1 MNSVNSLNSLNG
13 VNSVNSVQAVYSAVL
28 PPSLTVFFHF
38 VTEKGKELKS
48 HPVFGFVLG
57 HSFNPG
63 ISAFPAS
70 NILDRAEVHT
80 AQDSTCFCGENS
92 NLCFIG
98 FKEFCNQEETS
109 TLSDVGVGEL
119 FLKYSFLSF
128 VFRFV
133 YLTTNK
139 YPNVKQFSWA
149 INTWLKSML
158 INFDIYLG

>member
-1 MNSVNSLNSLNG
+1 MLS
-13 VNSVNSVQAVYSAVL
+13 
-28 PPSLTVFFHF
+28 PSLTVFFHF

-98 FKEFCNQEETS
+98 FKEFYMQPRRNFNS
-109 TLSDVGVGEL
+109 FRRGGGRS
-119 FLKYSFLSF
+119 FLKIYFFIESG
-128 VFRFV
+128 
-133 YLTTNK
+133 
-139 YPNVKQFSWA
+139 
-149 INTWLKSML
+149 LKNDS
-158 INFDIYLG
+158 IQNSVQN

>member
-1 MNSVNSLNSLNG
+1 MYNQQLH
-13 VNSVNSVQAVYSAVL
+13 VQAVYSAVL

-98 FKEFCNQEETS
+98 FKEFYMQPRRNFNS
-109 TLSDVGVGEL
+109 FRRGGGRS
-119 FLKYSFLSF
+119 FLKIYFFIESGL
-128 VFRFV
+128 
-133 YLTTNK
+133 K
-139 YPNVKQFSWA
+139 MIQFK
-149 INTWLKSML
+149 IHFKTKSE
-158 INFDIYLG
+158 IFIQKDIHSIESRTFN

>member
-98 FKEFCNQEETS
+98 FKEFYMQPRRN
-109 TLSDVGVGEL
+109 
-119 FLKYSFLSF
+119 FNSFRRGGGRTF
-128 VFRFV
+128 F
-133 YLTTNK
+133 K
-139 YPNVKQFSWA
+139 
-149 INTWLKSML
+149 I
-158 INFDIYLG
+158 

>member
-1 MNSVNSLNSLNG
+1 MTNSVSGGGIVNNLNGVISVNSVNIL
-13 VNSVNSVQAVYSAVL
+13 NSVQAVYSAVL

-98 FKEFCNQEETS
+98 FKEFYMQPRRNFNS
-109 TLSDVGVGEL
+109 FRRGGGRS
-119 FLKYSFLSF
+119 FLKIYFFIESG
-128 VFRFV
+128 
-133 YLTTNK
+133 
-139 YPNVKQFSWA
+139 
-149 INTWLKSML
+149 LKNDS
-158 INFDIYLG
+158 IQNSVQN